1 MRRGVCPV
9 EQLIVGEGPRA
20 YRLAL
25 SLTRD
30 HEESQE
36 LVQAAAYQ
44 LLRCR
49 HRYDSM
55 RNGGAWFKT
64 VVRNLFIDSRRSAA
78 RRLKISLDR
87 PVPGSGEVLGESLP
101 SSGLDAEALLE
112 RDEEKRAIRR
122 VLGRLGRRHRE
133 VLKLCDLQELSYREA
148 AMVLAVKEGT
158 LRSQLHRARRSF
170 RALWIKEMKSSHA

>member
-1 MRRGVCPV
+1 MSRDVCPV
-9 EQLIVGEGPRA
+9 ERLIVGEGPQA

-36 LVQAAAYQ
+36 LVQEAAYH

-49 HRYDSM
+49 HRYDAM
-55 RNGGAWFKT
+55 RSGRAWFKT

-87 PVPGSGEVLGESLP
+87 PVHGSGERLAESIP
-101 SSGLDAEALLE
+101 SSALDAEALFE
-112 RDEEKRAIRR
+112 RDEQKRAVRR
-122 VLGRLGRRHRE
+122 VLGRLGCRHRE
-133 VLKLCDLQELSYREA
+133 VLKLCDLQDLSYREA
-148 AMVLAVKEGT
+148 AGVLAVREGT
-158 LRSQLHRARRSF
+158 LRSRLHRARRSF
-170 RALWIKEMKSSHA
+170 RTLWLKEQQLAHG